1 MVQPPA
7 RYVPQYAFPSFSYV
21 PGTFPPAHAAGGNGF
36 GPAALPAYDPQTPWA
51 QSDVFWFGIDLFNHG
66 FYWEAHEAWE
76 SLWHALGRR
85 GNEADFLK
93 ALIKLAAA
101 GVKAREGRAAGA
113 MKHALRAKELFAVLA
128 TSPSSAWNER
138 LDVQRL
144 QNYAAAI
151 ASQADELLDTTAA
164 PCLPVLSRLPI
175 T

>member
-21 PGTFPPAHAAGGNGF
+21 PGLFPPAHAAAGNGF
-36 GPAALPAYDPQTPWA
+36 GPAALPAYDPQTPWE

-76 SLWHALGRR
+76 SLWHVLGRR
-85 GNEADFLK
+85 GSDADFLK

-101 GVKAREGRAAGA
+101 GVKAREGRPGGVVS
-113 MKHALRAKELFAVLA
+113 HALRAKALFVMLA
-128 TSPSSAWNER
+128 ASPAPMAER
-138 LDVQRL
+138 LELPSLISFADQI
-144 QNYAAAI
+144 AAHAE
-151 ASQADELLDTTAA
+151 QVLDRSDA
-164 PCLPVLSRLPI
+164 PCVAVLSRLPG